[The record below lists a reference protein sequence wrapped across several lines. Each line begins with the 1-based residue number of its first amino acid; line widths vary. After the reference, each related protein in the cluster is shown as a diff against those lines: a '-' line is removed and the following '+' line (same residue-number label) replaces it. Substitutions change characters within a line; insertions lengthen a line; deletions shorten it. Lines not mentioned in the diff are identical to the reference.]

1 MKMVSYKTHNQE
13 IDIIEAYGDFAG
25 RGATALEEFLYTSL
39 NKGAY
44 YKIIDLKH
52 VRKIDGSGLKVL
64 EYFANRGMQIG
75 LFNLGADIQRM
86 ISISGKE
93 DIFKIYHNADC
104 DKAVSLF
111 KREILKEKGITGDG
125 IMGRRRPRINT
136 SFKTEFKSHAAH
148 GGEIMYKADV
158 LNLSEGGIFV
168 SQIKAFST
176 KTRKIVNEP
185 NLVGRDLYDMK
196 FELNDSSRLV
206 ETRGKCVWES
216 ERYEKPCA
224 GIRFK
229 YMKQDCKKMIRDY
242 VAQRFI

>member
-1 MKMVSYKTHNQE
+1 VKIVSYKTHNQE
-13 IDIIEAYGDFAG
+13 IEIIEVYGDLAG

-52 VRKIDGSGLKVL
+52 VRKFDGSGLKVL

-75 LFNLGADIQRM
+75 LFNLGADIRRM
-86 ISISGKE
+86 ISMLGKE
-93 DIFKIYHNADC
+93 GVFKIYHNADC

-111 KREILKEKGITGDG
+111 KKEILKERGITGDG

-136 SFKTEFKSHAAH
+136 AFKTEFKYLLGHNR
-148 GGEIMYKADV
+148 EITGKADV
-158 LNLSEGGIFV
+158 LNLSEGGIFA

-185 NLVGRDLYDMK
+185 DIAGRDLYDLK
-196 FELNDSSRLV
+196 FELNGTSRLI
-206 ETRGKCVWES
+206 ETRGKCVWKS
-216 ERYEKPCA
+216 ERYEKLCA

-229 YMKQDCKKMIRDY
+229 YMKQNCRKMIKDF
-242 VAQRFI
+242 VAQKFI

>member
-1 MKMVSYKTHNQE
+1 MKIVTYSTYNPE
-13 IDIIEAYGDFAG
+13 IEIIEAYGDFAG

-111 KREILKEKGITGDG
+111 KKEILKKKGITGDG

-136 SFKTEFKSHAAH
+136 SFKTEFKYLLDHNR
-148 GGEIMYKADV
+148 EITGKADV
-158 LNLSEGGIFV
+158 LNLSERGIFA
-168 SQIKAFST
+168 SQIRAFDT
-176 KTRKIVNEP
+176 KTRKIINEP
-185 NLVGRDLYDMK
+185 DIVGRDLYDLK
-196 FELNDSSRLV
+196 FELNGTSRLI

-216 ERYEKPCA
+216 KRYEKLCA

-229 YMKQDCKKMIRDY
+229 YMKQNCKKMIKDF
-242 VAQRFI
+242 VAQTKI